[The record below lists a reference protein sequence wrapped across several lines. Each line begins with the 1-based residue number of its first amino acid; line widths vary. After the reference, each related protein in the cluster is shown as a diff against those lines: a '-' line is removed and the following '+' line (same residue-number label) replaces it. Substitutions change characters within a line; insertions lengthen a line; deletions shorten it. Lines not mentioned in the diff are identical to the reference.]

1 MKKLTSLLSLF
12 LTFAL
17 LIFYFKIPANIV
29 NASLTNNYSAINPS
43 PRKALSYLTL
53 FVQSY
58 ILQIFTDL
66 LDDSST
72 ATSPNTM
79 TLITNTSG
87 NVTVRSNTTYT
98 NISDNVTVK
107 PNTTYIN
114 TTSIQIIPEANTKY
128 VALTFDDGP
137 NSSLTPKL
145 LDALEKYNAKV
156 TFFIVGNMVNNSK
169 DVVKRAYDLGNEIGS
184 HSYDHKDF
192 TILSNTEIINQVNQ
206 TSAIIKSVTGTNPT
220 LIRVPYGTHD
230 DNVNS
235 KLKSLGLP
243 IILWNVDPID
253 WDCDDANLVYERVK
267 DNLDDGNIVLMHDT
281 HPTSID
287 AAVRILKDYSNN
299 GYKFVTISELAA
311 LKKVQLIPGGTYFN
325 F

>member
-1 MKKLTSLLSLF
+1 MKKLTSLLSLL

-53 FVQSY
+53 FVQAY
-58 ILQIFTDL
+58 AIQIFTDYSKA
-66 LDDSST
+66 SSESET
-72 ATSPNTM
+72 TSPNTM
-79 TLITNTSG
+79 ALLTNT
-87 NVTVRSNTTYT
+87 
-98 NISDNVTVK
+98 SDNVTVK
-107 PNTTYIN
+107 PNTTYTN
-114 TTSIQIIPEANTKY
+114 TTSVQIMPEENTKY